1 MCFVFFQFPIGDIG
15 VYQLIDLPTTTIFDP
30 TLLAMTGTIDSQ
42 FQTQEPS
49 LVYSLSLNP
58 QPTTGPMEECT
69 PQDLEELLATSSAP
83 GRIPESEEIL
93 PKVEIFVFRHSILS
107 IGIM

>member
-1 MCFVFFQFPIGDIG
+1 
-15 VYQLIDLPTTTIFDP
+15 
-30 TLLAMTGTIDSQ
+30 
-42 FQTQEPS
+42 
-49 LVYSLSLNP
+49 
-58 QPTTGPMEECT
+58 MEECT